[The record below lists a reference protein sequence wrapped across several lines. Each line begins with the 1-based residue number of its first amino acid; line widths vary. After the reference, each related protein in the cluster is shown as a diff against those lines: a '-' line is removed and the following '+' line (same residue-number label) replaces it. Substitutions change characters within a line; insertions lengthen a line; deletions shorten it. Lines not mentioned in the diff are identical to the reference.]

1 MMGLPE
7 MIRPNT
13 ELVNDG
19 ALKLLT
25 YQAGIG
31 YLGRVTA
38 ICDGTM

>member
-19 ALKLLT
+19 ALKGLT
-25 YQAGIG
+25 YYQVGIG
-31 YLGRVTA
+31 YLY
-38 ICDGTM
+38 

>member
-25 YQAGIG
+25 Y
-31 YLGRVTA
+31 LSSWHRVSRKSN
-38 ICDGTM
+38 CDL